1 MTVAVLTQ
9 RSTQPAQGDWTYA
22 DYLNLPNDGKRY
34 EIIEGVLYVAN
45 APDADHQ
52 FTVTEIS
59 AELRNFVK
67 QHRLGRVLVAPFEVH
82 LTPRSR
88 PVQPDVLF
96 VSAARWPQGHV
107 AAFEGAPDL
116 VVEVI
121 SPSRVRVDRVIKF
134 TAYESA
140 GVREYW
146 IANPRTRTVEVYVL
160 ENGEYGL
167 LGEFAGDERIQ
178 SLVVE
183 GIEIVA
189 ETLFP

>member
-1 MTVAVLTQ
+1 MTAAVLTLPQ
-9 RSTQPAQGDWTYA
+9 AQPAQGDWTYE
-22 DYLNLPNDGKRY
+22 DYLKLPDDGKRY

-52 FTVTEIS
+52 FAVTEIS
-59 AELRNFVK
+59 RQLGNFVVPHK
-67 QHRLGRVLVAPFEVH
+67 LGRVLVAPFEVH

-107 AAFEGAPDL
+107 AYFEGAPDL

-134 TAYESA
+134 TAYEAA

-146 IANPRTRTVEVYVL
+146 IVNPRTHTVEVYVL

-167 LGEFAGDERIQ
+167 LGEFTDDEQIR
-178 SLVVE
+178 SAVLE
-183 GIEIVA
+183 GIDMIA
-189 ETLFP
+189 STLFP

>member
-1 MTVAVLTQ
+1 MTQAVLTLPDA
-9 RSTQPAQGDWTYA
+9 QPAQGEWTYE
-22 DYLNLPNDGKRY
+22 DYRKLPNDGRRY

-96 VSAARWPQGHV
+96 VSAARWPQGRV
-107 AAFEGAPDL
+107 AYFDGAPDL

-134 TAYESA
+134 TAYEAA

-146 IANPRTRTVEVYVL
+146 IVNSRARTIEIYVL

-167 LGEFAGDERIQ
+167 LGEFSGDEQIQ
-178 SLVVE
+178 STVLE
-183 GIEIVA
+183 GIEIA
-189 ETLFP
+189 AGTLFP